1 MAIAGLF
8 PTFTFQEETIT
19 PNQVPSVQ
27 NWTCFKPEAR
37 KQDDLGRGAERSNRE
52 VQRNNREE
60 KKGTAAIAFE
70 RERGYKKKAQR
81 KRGSHAPRLGRGRRP
96 RGMGRPALKRNR
108 R

>member
-1 MAIAGLF
+1 MTAIAGLF

-27 NWTCFKPEAR
+27 NWTCFKPQAR
-37 KQDDLGRGAERSNRE
+37 KQGDLLGRGAERSNRQ

-96 RGMGRPALKRNR
+96 GAWSARL
-108 R
+108 

>member
-1 MAIAGLF
+1 MTAIAGLF

-27 NWTCFKPEAR
+27 NWTCFKPAAQ
-37 KQDDLGRGAERSNRE
+37 KQGDLGRGAEGSNRE

-96 RGMGRPALKRNR
+96 GAWSARL
-108 R
+108 

>member
-8 PTFTFQEETIT
+8 PTFTFQVEIIT
-19 PNQVPSVQ
+19 PNQGRLFNIVHVLNQ
-27 NWTCFKPEAR
+27 YPER
-37 KQDDLGRGAERSNRE
+37 QGEEEVRRSLTPRCKE
-52 VQRNNREE
+52 IIAKR
-60 KKGTAAIAFE
+60 KKGAAAIAFE

>member
-1 MAIAGLF
+1 MTAIAGLF

-27 NWTCFKPEAR
+27 NWTCFKPEAQLARRPR
-37 KQDDLGRGAERSNRE
+37 KRCGRSNRE

-96 RGMGRPALKRNR
+96 GAWSARL
-108 R
+108 